1 MRERDQT
8 MLDEML
14 RPEDRAVEAVVARYQ
29 RVAPAIT
36 RFARTLSGNPE
47 LRVRLGSD
55 SAASADEIVCDPRV
69 FQAAYNRNAPVT
81 PDEVALASALHE
93 CVHLVATDL
102 DERRALPEDWKRIN
116 SETAS
121 EPAPA
126 ETTDDLDL
134 LTALERA
141 GGAVTE
147 VIFFTLEDAR
157 QERYGLGAY
166 PGARS
171 VLSDLYRA
179 AFAGAVG
186 RSGALAQFLLGC
198 FLLTGGYLER
208 SVIEKRLDARAALAL
223 DDATELINEAST
235 AADPWEVGGIALRL
249 EAIARAHGLIT
260 ETTEQVTAAQRQ
272 AAEEADA
279 RAASTGVDDVR
290 LMSPIVHDADS
301 YQETRRAAQA
311 RAGQSDRKGASE
323 MADDESTDQLL
334 RVSQAPRIFLPNGQS
349 SPLIVAPVPAA
360 FAAFGRD
367 GRRALAEAAGRW
379 DVDQRHVSGELLPLF
394 AANQRRG
401 LRSGYDQGDVSP
413 HAALFIGAGLYQRL
427 YERRSARTRRT
438 YAVSL
443 LVDSSAS
450 MLMSRPGGGRQT
462 GTPTSKPWG
471 MSAALLGAWTL
482 AHLADELQIDF
493 EVALFNRGFAA
504 RVDDTEWSY
513 SRGRSAA
520 TAGLRRTQ
528 GAAADRLTAT
538 TNHYLVKPFDRRWR
552 ESEGVLA
559 GLFWTAAQPREAAA
573 AARRDPR
580 TTPPVSMFE
589 KAANVDEFNVIHA
602 AERMGRLG
610 AQVRVLIVLADGM
623 TRGSVE
629 NLQAAVSGVEGSG
642 TTVLGIGIGD
652 DTVENAYRRA
662 EVVERPDQLAAAMI
676 DGTRSA
682 LRRSLAL
689 QGMDTWWTRS
699 SRANRKEAS

>member
-1 MRERDQT
+1 
-8 MLDEML
+8 
-14 RPEDRAVEAVVARYQ
+14 
-29 RVAPAIT
+29 
-36 RFARTLSGNPE
+36 
-47 LRVRLGSD
+47 
-55 SAASADEIVCDPRV
+55 
-69 FQAAYNRNAPVT
+69 
-81 PDEVALASALHE
+81 
-93 CVHLVATDL
+93 
-102 DERRALPEDWKRIN
+102 
-116 SETAS
+116 
-121 EPAPA
+121 
-126 ETTDDLDL
+126 
-134 LTALERA
+134 
-141 GGAVTE
+141 
-147 VIFFTLEDAR
+147 
-157 QERYGLGAY
+157 
-166 PGARS
+166 
-171 VLSDLYRA
+171 
-179 AFAGAVG
+179 
-186 RSGALAQFLLGC
+186 
-198 FLLTGGYLER
+198 
-208 SVIEKRLDARAALAL
+208 
-223 DDATELINEAST
+223 
-235 AADPWEVGGIALRL
+235 
-249 EAIARAHGLIT
+249 
-260 ETTEQVTAAQRQ
+260 
-272 AAEEADA
+272 
-279 RAASTGVDDVR
+279 
-290 LMSPIVHDADS
+290 
-301 YQETRRAAQA
+301 
-311 RAGQSDRKGASE
+311 
-323 MADDESTDQLL
+323 
-334 RVSQAPRIFLPNGQS
+334 
-349 SPLIVAPVPAA
+349 
-360 FAAFGRD
+360 
-367 GRRALAEAAGRW
+367 
-379 DVDQRHVSGELLPLF
+379 
-394 AANQRRG
+394 
-401 LRSGYDQGDVSP
+401 
-413 HAALFIGAGLYQRL
+413 
-427 YERRSARTRRT
+427 
-438 YAVSL
+438 
-443 LVDSSAS
+443 
-450 MLMSRPGGGRQT
+450 
-462 GTPTSKPWG
+462 

-580 TTPPVSMFE
+580 TAPPVSMFE